1 MYMDLETNL
10 LETSWIALKTMYSLY
25 ICAYYI
31 IYRSVWLKDRL
42 MVTMIDTFYSM
53 YWVDDMIFNG
63 WKIPFFQYFGNIH
76 NGVVYFQPTFI
87 PIERCDWSIIYRWSK
102 EQNYH
107 NHWQRY
113 NLINTMDLRIYT
125 WGTVS
130 GCKWRIHTYI
140 HHIKMNIYISVWKH
154 EYELR

>member
-31 IYRSVWLKDRL
+31 IYRNVWLKDRL
-42 MVTMIDTFYSM
+42 WLILSTQSTDLMIWYTMDGKYISVSSF
-53 YWVDDMIFNG
+53 G
-63 WKIPFFQYFGNIH
+63 KIHY
-76 NGVVYFQPTFI
+76 GVVYFQMTFI
-87 PIERCDWSIIYRWSK
+87 PIERCDWSIIYRRSK

-113 NLINTMDLRIYT
+113 TPDQHY
-125 WGTVS
+125 GS
-130 GCKWRIHTYI
+130 K
-140 HHIKMNIYISVWKH
+140 NIYMGHCIWM
-154 EYELR
+154 